1 MSSAEQKTRDL
12 IDGLKSVCA
21 NYGLGNTP
29 EEFNIISQ
37 VFLYKFLNDKFSFEA
52 KKLNSNLKDSSNWEQ
67 ELTKFSEEEW
77 KIFSM
82 QLGPEAARL
91 KPNQLISYLFNH
103 QNDSGFSKLFDDTL
117 EDISTSNSD
126 IFSVKTDG
134 GSSIPLFERI
144 TELIRDSSK
153 RDDFTKAL
161 INKLTDFSFEGSFEK
176 GYDFFATIFE
186 YLIKDYNN
194 DSGGQYAEYY
204 TPHSISKLMAQI
216 LVPQKKQEN
225 IKDVGCYD
233 PSAGSGTLLMS
244 IAHVIGEKN
253 CSIFT
258 QDISQKSS
266 NLLRLNLIL
275 NNLVHSIPNVIQGN
289 TILTPF
295 HKENKN
301 LKEFDYIVSN
311 PPFKLDFSE
320 FRDQL
325 DSKENQDRFFAGIP
339 KTPPK
344 KKKSMAIYLL
354 FIQHIIFS
362 LKDKGKAA
370 VVVPTGFLTGQTGI
384 LRKIHE
390 KLVDGKM
397 LAGVVSMPS
406 NIFATTGTNVSILFI
421 NKENEEDV
429 VLLDASNLG
438 EVVKEGKN
446 QKTVLTEIEEQQI
459 IDTFNNKLAVDDL
472 SVVVSYEDIKSK
484 KYSLNPGQ
492 YFEIKIEYIDIS
504 DEEYNVEIKN
514 FEDTLNTLFS
524 ESKELEIKINKNLSS
539 LKYD

>member
-37 VFLYKFLNDKFSFEA
+37 VFLYKYLNDKFSFEA
-52 KKLNSNLKDSSNWEQ
+52 KKLNAHLKDSSNWEQ

-91 KPNQLISYLFNH
+91 EPNQLISYLFNH

-144 TELIRDSSK
+144 TELIRDASK

-161 INKLTDFSFEGSFEK
+161 INKLTDFSFEGSFDK

-244 IAHVIGEKN
+244 IAHAIGEKN

-295 HKENKN
+295 HKEKKK
-301 LKEFDYIVSN
+301 LKKFDYIVSN
-311 PPFKLDFSE
+311 PPFKLDFSDY
-320 FRDQL
+320 RDQL
-325 DSKENQDRFFAGIP
+325 DSNENKERFFCRN
-339 KTPPK
+339 
-344 KKKSMAIYLL
+344 S
-354 FIQHIIFS
+354 QH
-362 LKDKGKAA
+362 
-370 VVVPTGFLTGQTGI
+370 T
-384 LRKIHE
+384 
-390 KLVDGKM
+390 
-397 LAGVVSMPS
+397 
-406 NIFATTGTNVSILFI
+406 
-421 NKENEEDV
+421 
-429 VLLDASNLG
+429 
-438 EVVKEGKN
+438 
-446 QKTVLTEIEEQQI
+446 
-459 IDTFNNKLAVDDL
+459 
-472 SVVVSYEDIKSK
+472 
-484 KYSLNPGQ
+484 
-492 YFEIKIEYIDIS
+492 
-504 DEEYNVEIKN
+504 
-514 FEDTLNTLFS
+514 
-524 ESKELEIKINKNLSS
+524 SKEERKYGYLSAVYS
-539 LKYD
+539 AYYFFT